1 MNDSL
6 YMVLRPFAYLQI
18 EHPEKEKF
26 DWHIPAI
33 LSACTTALFILFAN
47 VDSVFIKDGL
57 VDKLI
62 SLLQILPG
70 FYIAALAAIA
80 TFQKPNIDE
89 LMPDP
94 TPSVEIMI
102 RGEQNCIKLT
112 RRRFLSMLFS
122 FLAAESI
129 ILCFFMIFLLQAE
142 FKPVIAT
149 WLDFFPV
156 TYLKLWR
163 GLGLATVLFFFW
175 QIVTASLLG
184 LYYLGDRLHQPN
196 I

>member
-1 MNDSL
+1 MS
-6 YMVLRPFAYLQI
+6 VF
-18 EHPEKEKF
+18 
-26 DWHIPAI
+26 
-33 LSACTTALFILFAN
+33 STVVACLFIQADTYFA
-47 VDSVFIKDGL
+47 KDGII
-57 VDKLI
+57 DKLI

-94 TPSVEIMI
+94 TPSIDI
-102 RGEQNCIKLT
+102 IIGGEQNNIKLT

-129 ILCFFMIFLLQAE
+129 VLCLLMIFLLQAN
-142 FKPVIAT
+142 FRIAPYESLNV
-149 WLDFFPV
+149 WPV
-156 TYLKLWR
+156 TSLNLWR
-163 GLGLATVLFFFW
+163 NIGFFGIMFIFW
-175 QIVTASLLG
+175 QVVTASLLG

-196 I
+196 V